1 MEKIITAD
9 GSITFRSELV
19 DEPYHTKSG
28 AREESFEK
36 HARPL
41 KVWEKEKPVIYDVC
55 FGLGY
60 NTAAAIDLIL
70 EKKLEEKITIYC
82 FENDKEI
89 LKKIQEIE
97 ADFKSFPKIK
107 EFIKNFLE
115 RDETIYEE
123 KNLKFIMHLG
133 DVREEIKKAKEN
145 ADYIFFD
152 PFSPKKQPELW
163 EAEFIKDIF
172 EKANSGA
179 KLSTYSC
186 ARIVRD
192 NLKNA
197 GFTVTDGPTIGRR
210 APSTIAV
217 KVQTPQQTP

>member
-1 MEKIITAD
+1 MEKIITDD

-41 KVWEKEKPVIYDVC
+41 KVWEKERPVIYDIC

-70 EKKLEEKITIYC
+70 EKKPEEKITIYC

-89 LKKIQEIE
+89 LKKIPEIK
-97 ADFKSFPKIK
+97 ADFKSFPTIK
-107 EFIKNFLE
+107 KFIKNFLE
-115 RDETIYEE
+115 KNETTFE
-123 KNLKFIMHLG
+123 KDNLKFIMHFG
-133 DVREEIKKAKEN
+133 DVREEIKNAKEK

-163 EAEFIKDIF
+163 SEEFIKNTF
-172 EKANSGA
+172 EKSNPKA

-192 NLKNA
+192 NLKKA
-197 GFTVTDGPTIGRR
+197 GFIVTDGPVIGRR

-217 KVQTPQQTP
+217 KVQTPQ